1 MSMQTDF
8 ENMRKRLDDSIVNLD
23 TKIAELQEKLEP
35 LEELRTTK
43 DDLYDRL
50 NYLEREI
57 DDFIDEANSI
67 E

>member
-23 TKIAELQEKLEP
+23 TKIAELKEELEP
-35 LEELRTTK
+35 LEELRITK

-50 NYLEREI
+50 NELEKEI
-57 DDFIDEANSI
+57 DDFIDGANSI